1 MTDSPLV
8 TLTISELV
16 PKIKAKEISPVELTE
31 AALAQADRLQ
41 PTLNSF
47 ITILHE
53 QARRQ
58 AKAQEA
64 ALMRGEYRGPLHG
77 IPIGIK
83 DNIATAGIRTTVGS
97 KVLAAHVPE
106 EDAYVV
112 SRCKAA
118 GAIIIGKENLEEFA
132 AGSTSN
138 NLHYG
143 AVHKSLESGPH
154 PGWLQRWR
162 WRQCRGVRDL
172 CVVGHRPGGVGPRSG
187 KFLWYGGIETDLRPG
202 EPARPDGHQLQRR
215 PYWPHHPISAR

>member
-1 MTDSPLV
+1 MMTNSPLV

-97 KVLAAHVPE
+97 KVLADHVPE

-118 GAIIIGKENLEEFA
+118 GR
-132 AGSTSN
+132 
-138 NLHYG
+138 
-143 AVHKSLESGPH
+143 
-154 PGWLQRWR
+154 LQSAPELAL
-162 WRQCRGVRDL
+162 RD
-172 CVVGHRPGGVGPRSG
+172 R
-187 KFLWYGGIETDLRPG
+187 
-202 EPARPDGHQLQRR
+202 
-215 PYWPHHPISAR
+215 